1 MTTNVVAPKAK
12 GQKAK
17 EPLPHDFKSLYKNE
31 FIEEALTI
39 DQVNR
44 LKMGSMEQISKWGRI
59 YSNHLNTEHPKSEH
73 WTY

>member
-44 LKMGSMEQISKWGRI
+44 LKMGSIRQVSKYSGDLNSKLVP
-59 YSNHLNTEHPKSEH
+59 YSNGPKQFAS
-73 WTY
+73 